1 MHPIRGQV
9 VTATVTATYSEMASV
24 LCLPVLP
31 QAANAVPE
39 RCQAAPRALPLI
51 LHSQA
56 FNASLNNH

>member
-31 QAANAVPE
+31 QAANAEPE
-39 RCQAAPRALPLI
+39 RCPKSFAFDFAL
-51 LHSQA
+51 A
-56 FNASLNNH
+56 GF